1 MGRGLVRLA
10 PSPLRD
16 QLHHLARPARG
27 EPARPGA
34 RCGSLA
40 LAPGSRPAGAG
51 AAGVPGLR
59 GGRGGTVVEGRAPD
73 DAGAPSDQGALPSDL
88 DVFERLDTEA
98 DLSWRPDA
106 TGPAD
111 LSEPA
116 DAIGATDLSEP
127 TDLSAPADVPAPE
140 DQGGAQDP
148 DLADGHRPELDSGPR
163 PTCGDGRR
171 EGSEACDDGNTVDGD
186 YCAAGCDAVTGR
198 CGDGQRQDNE
208 ACDDGNTVDGDHCA
222 AGCGAVTGRCGDG
235 QRQDNEACDDG
246 NDVDVDLCSNGCD
259 RARPAPSPITAAFAF
274 PTPEGGEDATLQ
286 DEVLRLITMAA
297 PGSQVRVSMYEWSR
311 VVFADALGDAADRG
325 ADVRVVLD
333 RTHPSAA
340 VVQRLQQRL
349 GPDRVHPCPHP
360 TGSACIGDGINHNKI
375 LLLSAL
381 TDGSTQVVVQSSGN
395 FNRGQVSRHNNL
407 VAIRGDAT
415 LYAFYLDY
423 WDDLRAARRDLDYY
437 RSQVGASGTKAYLFP
452 RASGDTAVSILGNV
466 HCDPGARVRVAM
478 AFFTD
483 ARLEVAQALAR
494 LQERGCDVRAVIG
507 DYDSSPGDDVVATL
521 RRAGVPLRVAPRE
534 DRNVHSKVLL
544 IDARYGEGDAIERL
558 VFTGS
563 HNWTG
568 PALRRNDEALLKLR
582 EPEVFAAFWQNWEG
596 IWAQMQ

>member
-1 MGRGLVRLA
+1 VTNSTTWLGLHGGSPPALALVVDRWRWPLVRVL
-10 PSPLRD
+10 
-16 QLHHLARPARG
+16 
-27 EPARPGA
+27 
-34 RCGSLA
+34 LA
-40 LAPGSRPAGAG
+40 LGLLASPACVGDG
-51 AAGVPGLR
+51 
-59 GGRGGTVVEGRAPD
+59 GGTVVEGRAPD

-186 YCAAGCDAVTGR
+186 YCAAGCD
-198 CGDGQRQDNE
+198 
-208 ACDDGNTVDGDHCA
+208 
-222 AGCGAVTGRCGDG
+222 AVTGRCGDG